1 MLPTPAQSLLAGP
14 RRWSEMGFYQVFLS
28 VETMGLEPTTPTVQG
43 RQQLPISV
51 TAPARGNVVVRPGN
65 PRMGVSGIET
75 TSRLRWASATRATV
89 PPPIVAQAIVELGDT
104 ASALPHSA

>member
-1 MLPTPAQSLLAGP
+1 
-14 RRWSEMGFYQVFLS
+14 MGFYQVFLS